1 MFCMV
6 WTGQSSMSKP
16 TSCDIEAS
24 VIAKNIASLHSA
36 LMDQPDATRTSVD
49 ETIRKMLDE
58 IARRTWERV
67 EWLGGHY
74 CPDFDQMWID
84 RKMPAWISCTCDIRK
99 RSNQ

>member
-1 MFCMV
+1 M
-6 WTGQSSMSKP
+6 K

-24 VIAKNIASLHSA
+24 VIAKNIASIHSA
-36 LMDQPDATRTSVD
+36 LMDQPDATRAAVD

-84 RKMPAWISCTCDIRK
+84 RKMPAWTSCTCDIRK